1 MSDTILATF
10 DGKVFRPAQP
20 VLLEPNTSVRLTI
33 EPIVIPPEKPA
44 SFLQT
49 AMAQRLE
56 GPPDWATKRQNGL
69 TCRSCGGTVQ

>member
-20 VLLEPNTSVRLTI
+20 VPLEPNTSVRLTVERI
-33 EPIVIPPEKPA
+33 ASPPEKPA

-56 GPPDWATKRQNGL
+56 GAPDWATNLEKYLYGEEPA
-69 TCRSCGGTVQ
+69 GAD

>member
-10 DGKVFRPAQP
+10 DGKVFHPTQP
-20 VLLEPNTSVRLTI
+20 VSLEPNTSVRLTV
-33 EPIVIPPEKPA
+33 EPIAGVPQKPA

-56 GPPDWATKRQNGL
+56 GPPDWATNLDKYLYGEEPK
-69 TCRSCGGTVQ
+69 CAD